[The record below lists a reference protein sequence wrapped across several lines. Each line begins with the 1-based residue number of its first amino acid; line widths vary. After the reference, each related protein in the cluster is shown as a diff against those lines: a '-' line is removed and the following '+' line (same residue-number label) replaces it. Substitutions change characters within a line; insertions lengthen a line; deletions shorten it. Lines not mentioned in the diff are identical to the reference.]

1 MKMVSSKNAPQ
12 TDDAEFRFVALL
24 YYAVLI
30 AGFVVGLY
38 GLISL
43 LSLATTEVERNAHV
57 LGSLL

>member
-1 MKMVSSKNAPQ
+1 MTGTESSPQ
-12 TDDAEFRFVALL
+12 TDDAQFRFVALI

-43 LSLATTEVERNAHV
+43 LSLATGEVERNAHI
-57 LGSLL
+57 LGRLL